1 MTDTNENTVEPD
13 VTGFGNPS
21 LDSDPIDET
30 TSATIDNLL
39 DEALGETTENNE
51 QPNTADTGENT
62 DNSLENSVVP
72 TETQGEKPTQESQSN
87 VQPEPQQ
94 PVEPQVDIDPEIAAI
109 EQPRN
114 LSEKNQSNWRKL
126 QETASQYK
134 QQAAEAEVLRQRL
147 SEAEQRKEIPQD
159 YEELKKFRAIFD
171 IKNDP
176 EFQSKYEAPIQSAKE
191 SIYGILRKHGAG
203 DDVIKS
209 IEDAGGPDKVADS
222 FWKQSAF
229 QKLPLTD
236 SERLKRGLVDVS
248 ELKEKQEAEI
258 SHAADHAE
266 EILTQRETQ
275 NKEWYGKEVEQIDNY
290 MEEITKDLPW
300 ARFVEPLQNA
310 TPEQLKQVEEH
321 NKRVGDLATKFNSA
335 LWPTTAQER
344 ANVAASAVF
353 SHVLTEQLRTE
364 QAQKNALMDQI
375 KQLTSENNKLKGS
388 SKLPK
393 QTVTTQSSNKPSN
406 LSDRIKMNAADA
418 IDLGLDEAG
427 L

>member
-51 QPNTADTGENT
+51 TKTEEVVSEPEAV
-62 DNSLENSVVP
+62 LEEPAAPVAEP
-72 TETQGEKPTQESQSN
+72 ATEPATQDEQ
-87 VQPEPQQ
+87 VQAEAK
-94 PVEPQVDIDPEIAAI
+94 PQVEIDPEIAAI

-176 EFQSKYEAPIQSAKE
+176 EFKSKYEAPIQSAKE

-203 DDVIKS
+203 DEVIKS

-258 SHAADHAE
+258 SHAAEHAE

-275 NKEWYGKEVEQIDNY
+275 NKEWYGKEVEQIDTY

-300 ARFVEPLQNA
+300 ARFVEPLPNA

-364 QAQKNALMDQI
+364 QAQKNALMDQV

>member
-39 DEALGETTENNE
+39 DEAIGETTENNE
-51 QPNTADTGENT
+51 QHNTADIGENT
-62 DNSLENSVVP
+62 DNLLDDSVVP
-72 TETQGEKPTQESQSN
+72 AETQGEKTTQEGQGN

-94 PVEPQVDIDPEIAAI
+94 PVEPKIDIDPEIAAI

-134 QQAAEAEVLRQRL
+134 QQAAEAEVLRKQL
-147 SEAEQRKEIPQD
+147 SETEQRKEIPQD

-176 EFQSKYEAPIQSAKE
+176 EFKSKYEAPIQTAKE

-229 QKLPLTD
+229 QSLPLTD

-248 ELKEKQEAEI
+248 ELKEKQDAEI
-258 SHAADHAE
+258 SHAAEHAE
-266 EILTQRETQ
+266 EILVERETK
-275 NKEWYGKEVEQIDNY
+275 NKEWYGKEVEQIDSY
-290 MEEITKDLPW
+290 MEEITKELPW
-300 ARFVEPLQNA
+300 ARFVEPSQNA
-310 TPEQLKQVEEH
+310 TPEQLKQVEDH

-406 LSDRIKMNAADA
+406 LSDRIKMNASDA

-427 L
+427 F

>member
-21 LDSDPIDET
+21 LDNDPIDET

-62 DNSLENSVVP
+62 DNSLEDSVVP

-94 PVEPQVDIDPEIAAI
+94 PVEPKIDIDPEIAAI

-176 EFQSKYEAPIQSAKE
+176 EFQSKYEAPIQTAKE

-248 ELKEKQEAEI
+248 DLKEKQEVEI

-275 NKEWYGKEVEQIDNY
+275 NKEWYGKEVEQIDTY